1 METPA
6 TPVTLITLITPARLG
21 AAKLRLK
28 KALGEALGIG
38 SPKVTQ

>member
-28 KALGEALGIG
+28 KA
-38 SPKVTQ
+38 